1 MKTLWFVS
9 AFVFILTSCNNFI
22 CRKVQTENTANQRVI
37 PWFLDTLNVRK
48 FKTSINFKTT
58 ELSGIL
64 IYKKMNESTSA
75 GSFINEFGLKG
86 FDFSVTQSRARLG
99 YIFRNLDKRY
109 VRRTLETDL
118 HFIFSKP
125 ILLTDCLI
133 NDTPAFIA
141 AISSSLHYVYYIADN
156 KDIERAEMYKRARK
170 ISILKQ
176 YYDKSAGLVLKMEH
190 NDGSLSYEFSEIKN

>member
-133 NDTPAFIA
+133 NDTPAFVA

-170 ISILKQ
+170 ISTLKQ